1 MRRVSLIGAGNVA
14 TRMAARL
21 RELGYEIVQQCS
33 RTGTPVSSLDPDRCD
48 MVIVAVSDDAI
59 APVLATVKS
68 AGNAVWVHTSGS
80 VGIDVFDA
88 AKFPRRGVLYPLQTL
103 LKDREV
109 DWSEVPLLVEGDSEI
124 ETVARDMSPSIARLD
139 TESRRRLHAAAVIG
153 NNMVTYLWSLSRRIM
168 QDAGLDFG
176 MLGPLLHMTLD
187 RSLSLGPQNAMTGPA
202 RRGDMHTISTHLA
215 ALPPDIAATYGFLS
229 KEILKIYHPE
239 LITDQ
244 S

>member
-14 TRMAARL
+14 TRMASRL

-33 RTGTPVSSLDPDRCD
+33 RSGLPVTELDPDRCD
-48 MVIVAVSDDAI
+48 LVIVAVSDDAI
-59 APVLATVKS
+59 AGVLESAKS
-68 AGNAVWVHTSGS
+68 AGHAVWVHTSGS

-109 DWSEVPLLVEGDSEI
+109 DWNDVPLLVEGDPEV
-124 ETVARDMSPSIARLD
+124 ETVARTMSPAVARLD
-139 TESRRRLHAAAVIG
+139 SDSRRRLHAAAVIG
-153 NNMVTYLWSLSRRIM
+153 NNMVTFLWSLSRQIM
-168 QDAGLDFG
+168 DDAGLDFN

-187 RSLSLGPQNAMTGPA
+187 RSLALGPQNAMTGPA
-202 RRGDMHTISTHLA
+202 RRGDLHTISTHMS
-215 ALPPDIAATYGFLS
+215 ALPPEIAATYGFLS
-229 KEILKIYHPE
+229 REILKIYHPE
-239 LITDQ
+239 LISDQ